1 MKKPGQRTRHV
12 PQRSCVGCRQVLAKR
27 ELIRIVKT
35 PEGIMID
42 PTGKLNGRGV
52 YLHKQKACWVK
63 GLKGAL
69 AHGLRSD
76 ISEGEMAALKAFAD
90 GLPEDEQDAT

>member
-1 MKKPGQRTRHV
+1 MKPQGKRTRHV
-12 PQRSCVGCRQVLAKR
+12 PQRSCVGCRQVLAKK
-27 ELIRIVKT
+27 ELIRIVRT
-35 PEGIMID
+35 PEGVVLD

-52 YLHKQKACWVK
+52 YLHRSKSCWER

-76 ISEGEMAALKAFAD
+76 IAEQDLEALRAFMLT
-90 GLPEDEQDAT
+90 LPEDEQGDT